1 MARKKRQ
8 ENQEAGAPL
17 WMVTYGDLMS
27 LLLTFFVLLLSFST
41 ITEEERFHE
50 AMQSFRGAVGF
61 LPREL
66 TMVQV
71 NPLPKKMQRPS
82 RSAENLAR
90 RIRRQM
96 QVLGK
101 EDLVQVLFDQEGE
114 LRISLPSQV
123 LFDSASAKLKPEAFP
138 VLNDLSAVFVE
149 VPAGY
154 LEIRGHTDDR
164 PLGST
169 GSFRDNYDL
178 SYARADAVARH
189 LMQEGAELTE
199 RLEIIACGPSQP
211 IALNTTEEGRQENRR
226 VDITVRGLPSDEA
239 ADELGERAGQLTSAS

>member
-1 MARKKRQ
+1 MARKKKQ
-8 ENQEAGAPL
+8 QDQEAGAPL

-41 ITEEERFHE
+41 ITDEELFRE
-50 AMQSFRGAVGF
+50 AIKSFRGSVGF

-71 NPLPKKMQRPS
+71 NPLPKHMQRPS

-101 EDLVQVLFDQEGE
+101 EDLVKVLFDQKGE

-123 LFDSASAKLKPEAFP
+123 LFDSASATLKPEAFP
-138 VLNDLSAVFVE
+138 VLNDLSAILVA
-149 VPAGY
+149 VPEGF

-164 PLGST
+164 PLNST
-169 GSFRDNYDL
+169 DVFRDNYDL
-178 SYARADAVARH
+178 SHARADAVARH
-189 LMQEGAELTE
+189 LMLEGPALTE
-199 RLEIIACGPSQP
+199 RVEIIACGASQP

-226 VDITVRGLPSDEA
+226 VEITVRGLVSDEA
-239 ADELGERAGQLTSAS
+239 ARKLEERVEELTTAP

>member
-1 MARKKRQ
+1 MARNKKKQDQ
-8 ENQEAGAPL
+8 EVGAPL

-41 ITEEERFHE
+41 ITEEELFKE
-50 AMQSFRGAVGF
+50 AIQSFRGAVGF

-66 TMVQV
+66 TVVQV
-71 NPLPKKMQRPS
+71 NPLPQRMQRPS

-90 RIRRQM
+90 RIRRQL

-101 EDLVQVLFDQEGE
+101 EDLVKVLFDQQGE
-114 LRISLPSQV
+114 LRISLPSQI
-123 LFDSASAKLKPEAFP
+123 LFDSASARLKPEAFP
-138 VLNDLSAVFVE
+138 VLNDLSAIFGE
-149 VPAGY
+149 VPEGY

-164 PLGST
+164 PLST
-169 GSFRDNYDL
+169 TGAFRDNYDL

-189 LMQEGAELTE
+189 LMQEGTALRE
-199 RLEIIACGPSQP
+199 RVEIIACGPSQP

-226 VDITVRGLPSDEA
+226 VDITVRGLVSDEA
-239 ADELGERAGQLTSAS
+239 ARELEERAEELTTVP